1 MHKNPSETVMDRRD
15 FLKSSAA
22 LAAATAGASALGAA
36 QEPTPARKT
45 PGSDGLI
52 HRNERPSMAYRKLGR
67 TNFLASRLV
76 FGCGAALSGGRGV
89 HLLERAFE
97 AGVNYY
103 DNGSNLYYRGS
114 EKAFAPFLR
123 AHRDDVWIASKAP
136 LRLLRDLQET
146 GALSLE
152 DAKSMAAGWT
162 RLLEASLKDLETD
175 YVDAYYLMA
184 VSDPPVVACEELY
197 AAFTRARDAG
207 KVGHFGL
214 STHKRA
220 KEVLE
225 AAIETG
231 WYDIAMV
238 AVTPAGWYDWDSRS
252 LLAGT
257 PPMTE
262 LRPLLDRARDAGLG
276 LVGMKAGR
284 FLTGPSGEAA
294 FDSYYEEGLL
304 KAGLNAYQRAYAYVL
319 EHGVDVVNADMQN
332 FTHLEENLVAAARA
346 QSLFA

>member
-1 MHKNPSETVMDRRD
+1 MYKDASKTVMNRRT
-15 FLKSSAA
+15 FLKSSAVIT
-22 LAAATAGASALGAA
+22 AATAGAAALGAA
-36 QEPTPARKT
+36 QEAASARKT
-45 PGSDGLI
+45 PGDDRLI
-52 HRNERPSMAYRKLGR
+52 HRNERPTMEYRKLGR
-67 TNFLASRLV
+67 TNYMASRLV

-89 HLLERAFE
+89 HLLERTFE

-103 DNGSNLYYRGS
+103 DIGSNVFYKGS
-114 EKAFAPFLR
+114 EKAFAPFLK
-123 AHRDDVWIASKAP
+123 AHRDDVWVASKAP
-136 LRLLRDLQET
+136 LRLPKGFRET
-146 GALSLE
+146 GALTVD
-152 DAKSMAAGWT
+152 DAKSMADAWSQ
-162 RLLEASLKDLETD
+162 LLEASLKDLETD

-184 VSDPPVVACEELY
+184 VAEPPVVKCEELY
-197 AAFTRARDAG
+197 AAFTKARDAG

-252 LLAGT
+252 LLEGT

-262 LRPLLDRARDAGLG
+262 LRPLLDRAREAGIG

-284 FLTGPSGEAA
+284 FLTSPGGEAA
-294 FDSYYEEGLL
+294 FDACYDQ
-304 KAGLNAYQRAYAYVL
+304 KFMDAGLNAFQRAYAYVL

-332 FTHLEENLVAAARA
+332 FTHLEENLTAAARA
-346 QSLFA
+346 HSLFA